1 MLWLIG
7 EKKKNYEQKNEYQK
21 KIIIKNDWN
30 HLKGRKREEDDYKL
44 KINNIYI
51 IYINY
56 NIKDIFFI

>member
-44 KINNIYI
+44 KNNI
-51 IYINY
+51 IYIY
-56 NIKDIFFI
+56 YI